1 MNTKVY
7 RTRFYYVLFALFCM
21 FIFFLGSTIVMKYFK
36 DDVKPIAD
44 YGESVEVFSFEK
56 HDRIDKSEILLKIIS
71 TSNSSMS
78 AFLKGEKGIDINLY
92 ELIRKNLRDTL
103 NIDNY
108 IKAQF
113 PAIFTLTDG
122 KISTP
127 ISKDKDI
134 KVSKDDNL
142 DIQQLEDLIFV
153 EDLME
158 SEEGEFFQENEIKS
172 ENLNLEGIPVAQ
184 NIKKLEINK
193 EKPYV
198 LIYHTH
204 GTEAYL
210 PVVQNT
216 CHTIEKKYNVLTIG
230 DIVSESL
237 ENNGHGVVH
246 ITTYHDSPSYNGSYT
261 RLLNTIKNA
270 IGNDENLKVV
280 FDIHRDGIPENAS
293 YKSKAVKQSK
303 TVIDGKDVATFS
315 IVIGPDSP
323 NVDEV
328 LKFAKYIKSVS
339 DTLYPGLCKGI
350 IIKPSGKFNQFV
362 SNYYALIEIGS
373 NLNTIEEAQE
383 SAKLVGKILSVV
395 IDKVQE

>member
-7 RTRFYYVLFALFCM
+7 RTRFYYVLFALFCV
-21 FIFFLGSTIVMKYFK
+21 FIFFLGSTVVMKYFK
-36 DDVKPIAD
+36 DDLNPISD
-44 YGESVEVFSFEK
+44 YEESVEVFSFEK
-56 HDRIDKSEILLKIIS
+56 PERIDKSEILLKIIS
-71 TSNSSMS
+71 VSNSSMS
-78 AFLKGEKGIDINLY
+78 AFLKGEREIDTGLY
-92 ELIRKNLRDTL
+92 ELIRKNLSDAL
-103 NIDNY
+103 NIDIY

-113 PAIFTLTDG
+113 PALFTLIDAKNSIQIPKG
-122 KISTP
+122 
-127 ISKDKDI
+127 KDI
-134 KVSKDDNL
+134 EVSKDDNL
-142 DIQQLEDLIFV
+142 DVQQLEDLIFV

-158 SEEGEFFQENEIKS
+158 SEEGEFLKENEIKS
-172 ENLNLEGIPVAQ
+172 ENINLEGIPVAQ
-184 NIKKLEINK
+184 NIKKLEVNK

-210 PVVQNT
+210 PVVENT

-230 DIVSESL
+230 DIISESL
-237 ENNGHGVVH
+237 ENAGHGVLHV
-246 ITTYHDSPSYNGSYT
+246 TTYHDSPSYNGSYT
-261 RLLNTIKNA
+261 RSLNTIKNVM
-270 IGNDENLKVV
+270 GNDSNLKVV

-303 TVIDGKDVATFS
+303 IVIDEKDVATFS

-328 LKFAKYIKSVS
+328 LKFAKYIKVVS

-362 SNYYALIEIGS
+362 SDYYALIEIGS
-373 NLNTIEEAQE
+373 NFNTIEEAQE

-395 IDKVQE
+395 IDKLQE